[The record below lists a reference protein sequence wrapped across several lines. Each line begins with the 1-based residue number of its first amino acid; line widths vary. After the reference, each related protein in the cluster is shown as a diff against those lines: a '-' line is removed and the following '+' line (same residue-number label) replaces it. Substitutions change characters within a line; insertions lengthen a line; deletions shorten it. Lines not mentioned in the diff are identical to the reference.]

1 MAVIEWSLDQGR
13 EQYLDL
19 NLMRRIASLLV
30 ACDGAHLVRPDPLTS
45 LQVATGLFTLP
56 PGKPDYT
63 VWRQYARYFRDMLLA
78 AKVGGKMGHLQ
89 VTDMCRWL
97 AGELSGGAP
106 TVDEY
111 LIHLACRFYSP
122 PPSSSSY
129 SPSKPRVFPVCAL
142 MRFMWSRI
150 GVVPSSTAFHV
161 TVELGDIFSFVV
173 GNNCV
178 GNEDVPHYRSLR
190 PTGYAPAQTVRRRT
204 REFLNLV
211 AQLSFVVWEADKNL
225 LTCDFSGF
233 TAKPADAVFTPVIA
247 PQNADADLEVLS
259 LGSLRGAPRPGR
271 VRPAAPT
278 APPPLVPMEPVTDVD
293 ESFVEGKRVRI
304 THLRIERNPKL
315 RSVYFQHLAATGR
328 HLKCDVCGLRAT
340 TKYPWVSGDQQLL
353 EIHHLLPLASAV
365 AVGSSGTS
373 LSDLVPLCPT
383 CHRAVHAYYRTVLK
397 AARTDDFRDKAAA
410 VATYQAAKSKKR
422 P

>member
-19 NLMRRIASLLV
+19 NLMRRIAGLLL
-30 ACDGAHLVRPDPLTS
+30 ASDGAHLVRPDPLTS

-78 AKVGGKMGHLQ
+78 AKVGGKMGHLH

-97 AGELSGGAP
+97 AGQLPGGAP

-129 SPSKPRVFPVCAL
+129 SPTAPRVFPVCAL

-150 GVVPSSTAFHV
+150 GFIPSSSASQV
-161 TVELGDIFSFVV
+161 TVPLEDIFSFVV

-178 GNEDVPHYRSLR
+178 GNEPVDYYRSLR
-190 PTGYAPAQTVRRRT
+190 PTGYTPAQTIRRRT

-211 AQLSFVVWEADKNL
+211 AQLSFVVWEADQNE

-233 TAKPADAVFTPVIA
+233 MGQPADAVFTPVIA
-247 PQNADADLEVLS
+247 AQNVDADLEVLS
-259 LGSLRGAPRPGR
+259 LGSLRGVPRPGR
-271 VRPAAPT
+271 ARPTTPT
-278 APPPLVPMEPVTDVD
+278 APPSLVPMEPVTDVD
-293 ESFVEGKRVRI
+293 ATFVEGKRKRI

-315 RSVYFQHLAATGR
+315 RNVYFRYLSAMGLQLQ
-328 HLKCDVCGLRAT
+328 CDICGLRAT
-340 TKYPWVSGDQQLL
+340 AQYPWVSSDQQLL
-353 EIHHLLPLASAV
+353 EVHHLLPLASAV
-365 AVGSSGTS
+365 AVGASGTV

-383 CHRAVHAYYRTVLK
+383 CHRAVHAFYRATLTV
-397 AARTDDFRDKAAA
+397 ARVDDFPDKAAA
-410 VATYQAAKSKKR
+410 VAAYQAAKSQKR

>member
-1 MAVIEWSLDQGR
+1 VAVIEWSLDQGR

-19 NLMRRIASLLV
+19 NLMRRIAGLLV
-30 ACDGAHLVRPDPLTS
+30 ASDGAQLVRPDPLTS
-45 LQVATGLFTLP
+45 LQVATGLFALP

-78 AKVGGKMGHLQ
+78 AKVGGKMGHLH

-97 AGELSGGAP
+97 AGSLPGGPP
-106 TVDEY
+106 TADEY

-129 SPSKPRVFPVCAL
+129 SPRAPRVFPVCAL

-150 GVVPSSTAFHV
+150 GFVPSSSASQV
-161 TVELGDIFSFVV
+161 TVPLDDIFSFVV

-178 GNEDVPHYRSLR
+178 GNEPLRHYRNLR
-190 PTGYAPAQTVRRRT
+190 STGYSPAQTIRRRT

-211 AQLSFVVWEADKNL
+211 AQLSFVVWEADQNQ

-233 TAKPADAVFTPVIA
+233 TGQSADVVFTPVIA
-247 PQNADADLEVLS
+247 AQNIDADFEVLA
-259 LGSLRGAPRPGR
+259 LGSLRGATRPGQAASM
-271 VRPAAPT
+271 RPS
-278 APPPLVPMEPVTDVD
+278 APPSLLPMEPITDVD
-293 ESFVEGKRVRI
+293 VTFVEGKRVRI

-315 RSVYFQHLAATGR
+315 RNVYLRYLLASGQR
-328 HLKCDVCGLRAT
+328 LQCDVCGLQAT
-340 TKYPWVSGDQQLL
+340 SKYPWVSSDHQLL
-353 EIHHLLPLASAV
+353 EVHHLLPLASAV
-365 AVGSSGTS
+365 AVGASGTA

-383 CHRAVHAYYRTVLK
+383 CHRAVHAFYRTTLA
-397 AARTDDFRDKAAA
+397 AARADDFPDKAAA
-410 VATYQAAKSKKR
+410 LAAYRAAKSQKR

>member
-19 NLMRRIASLLV
+19 NLMRRIAGLLV
-30 ACDGAHLVRPDPLTS
+30 ACDGSHLVRPDPLTS

-78 AKVGGKMGHLQ
+78 AKVGGRMGHLR

-97 AGELSGGAP
+97 AGGLPGGAP

-129 SPSKPRVFPVCAL
+129 SPSAPRVFPVCAL

-150 GVVPSSTAFHV
+150 GHVPSSAAYHV
-161 TVELGDIFSFVV
+161 TVPLEDIFSFVV

-178 GNEDVPHYRSLR
+178 GHEDVRHYRSLR
-190 PTGYAPAQTVRRRT
+190 PTGYAPAQTIRRRT

-211 AQLSFVVWEADKNL
+211 AQMSFVVWEADENR

-233 TAKPADAVFTPVIA
+233 AAKPADAVFTPVFA
-247 PQNADADLEVLS
+247 TQNADADLEVLS
-259 LGSLRGAPRPGR
+259 LGSLRGPARPGR
-271 VRPAAPT
+271 PSPSISMPPAS
-278 APPPLVPMEPVTDVD
+278 LVPMDPVTDVD
-293 ESFVEGKRVRI
+293 FSFVEGKRVRI
-304 THLRIERNPKL
+304 THLRIERNPRL
-315 RSVYFQHLAATGR
+315 RNVYFQHLAAAGR
-328 HLKCDVCGLRAT
+328 PLRCDVCGLQAT
-340 TKYPWVSGDQQLL
+340 TKYPWVSSDDQLL

-373 LSDLVPLCPT
+373 LTDLVPLCPT
-383 CHRAVHAYYRTVLK
+383 CHRAVHAYYRTALR
-397 AARTDDFRDKAAA
+397 AARADDFRNKADA
-410 VATYQAAKSKKR
+410 VSAYQAAKSQKR